1 MMNNTFLLNISL
13 ETSSG
18 NGEDCHLVYQ
28 SGLPKTFVFG
38 VFDGLGGRSAGFD
51 GLKGGQIASKKAS
64 EITKK
69 ILDQYYGELTLTVA
83 SEIQSAICH
92 SLKRDADNKMQK
104 SRLSGKLAGKRLCTT
119 ISLASIT
126 EKSKDFYEIRLT
138 WMGDSRIYF
147 LGANQGLQQLTF
159 DDLEVAKDAFE
170 MIREDP
176 PMSQYLTADTSAD
189 WHIHYSTEHIYEK
202 GCILACTDGCFQYLS
217 TPWEFELLLLQTL
230 CESSSISEWE
240 NALSQKYEQ
249 IKQDDVSL
257 LMYFIGFTSFESI
270 KEYYKYRLQY
280 LFSLYEN
287 HDDKLTDFD
296 NLRRVWNIYRIS
308 YEARLSSS
316 SVIFNNEKNNLDT
329 GSTVDS
335 SEQNVEST
343 KQFEPEVPI
352 SASSISSELHETS
365 LKSNEIIHAPPL
377 EIAKTT
383 GCLLNNEGSELFHS
397 NSVEGEVVEECVD
410 SGDHAKRQYDGSSET
425 SLIDI
430 PPFLK
435 QLENKKADIFQLY
448 NKAKTH
454 ENNSEF
460 EEAISQYQEILK
472 VNKEHVDA
480 RYSLGELYFNLC
492 EFQCAVQHFEK
503 MPIYLLNDPTHNLMR
518 IYVESLSEIG
528 ELEKAMVLCELLIQK
543 NPSDP
548 KICYLMGNIFHK
560 QYFLKEAKDFLD
572 RSKSIYKN
580 KGHSS
585 EQIKK
590 IDSDLET
597 IARKVKNKGYYN
609 Y

>member
-28 SGLPKTFVFG
+28 NGLPKTFVFG

-69 ILDQYYGELTLTVA
+69 ILDQYYGKLTLTVA

-92 SLKRDADNKMQK
+92 SLKRDADDKMQK

-126 EKSKDFYEIRLT
+126 EKSEDFYEIGLT

-159 DDLEVAKDAFE
+159 DDLEVAKDAFQ

-189 WHIHYSTEHIYEK
+189 WHIHYSTEQIHEK

-240 NALSQKYEQ
+240 NTLSQKYEQ

-257 LMYFIGFTSFESI
+257 LIYFIGFTSFESI
-270 KEYYKYRLQY
+270 KEYYKYRLQH
-280 LFSLYEN
+280 LFTLYEN
-287 HDDKLTDFD
+287 QDDKLTDFD
-296 NLRRVWNIYRIS
+296 NLRRVWDIYRVS
-308 YEARLSSS
+308 YEARLSSFS
-316 SVIFNNEKNNLDT
+316 DNEKNNLNT
-329 GSTVDS
+329 GDAVDS
-335 SEQNVEST
+335 SEQFES
-343 KQFEPEVPI
+343 EEPI
-352 SASSISSELHETS
+352 SANVLSEFQETP
-365 LKSNEIIHAPPL
+365 LKSNEIILTHPL
-377 EIAKTT
+377 EITKTT
-383 GCLLNNEGSELFHS
+383 ACLLNNEGVSELLNS
-397 NSVEGEVVEECVD
+397 SSVESAVVEEWVD
-410 SGDHAKRQYDGSSET
+410 SGDHTKKHYSET
-425 SLIDI
+425 SLVDI

-435 QLENKKADIFQLY
+435 PLENKKADILQLY
-448 NKAKTH
+448 NKAKLH
-454 ENNSEF
+454 ENNSES

-472 VNKEHVDA
+472 IDKEYVEA
-480 RYSLGELYFNLC
+480 RYSLGELYFNLG
-492 EFQCAVQHFEK
+492 EFQCAVQHFAK
-503 MPIYLLNDPTHNLMR
+503 MPIYLLNDPTQNLMR
-518 IYVESLSEIG
+518 MYVESLSEIG
-528 ELEKAMVLCELLIQK
+528 EHEKAMVLCKLLIQENSS
-543 NPSDP
+543 NPE
-548 KICYLMGNIFHK
+548 ICYLMGNIFHK
-560 QYFLKEAKDFLD
+560 RYFLEEAQDFLN

-580 KGHSS
+580 RGHSS

-590 IDSDLET
+590 IDSDLAT
-597 IARKVKNKGYYN
+597 IARKVKNKSYYT
-609 Y
+609 